1 MMSQPAVLRADGLHA
16 GYGQMKVL
24 HSVSLCVEPGE
35 LVALIG
41 PNAAGKTT
49 LLRCISG
56 FVKQSAGTLELDG
69 AAMASQTAQRI
80 RLGMGYVPEGGRA
93 FADLTVRENLAL
105 GGYLLSGKSELEA
118 SRDWVVSVF
127 PVLGARMSQLAGTL
141 SGGERQMLAIGRCLM
156 LRPKILLLDEP
167 SVGLAPRMAE
177 LLLET
182 LRRLSESDGIAMLI
196 VEQRLRSI
204 FSIAS
209 RAYVLARGRIAGEID
224 NPNPDEIPLDLNEI
238 FLGTA
243 GGEAHSG

>member
-1 MMSQPAVLRADGLHA
+1 MSQPAVLRADGLHA

-24 HSVSLCVEPGE
+24 HSVSIRVEPGE

-49 LLRCISG
+49 LLRCIAG
-56 FVKQSAGTLELDG
+56 FVRQSAGTLELDG
-69 AAMASQTAQRI
+69 VPLTSQTARRI

-93 FADLTVRENLAL
+93 FADLSVRENLAL
-105 GGYLLSGKSELEA
+105 GGYLLSSKSELET
-118 SRDWVVSVF
+118 SRDWVISVF
-127 PVLGARMSQLAGTL
+127 PVLGSRMSQLAGTL

-167 SVGLAPRMAE
+167 SVGLAPRVAE

-182 LRRLSESDGIAMLI
+182 LRRLSENDGIAML
-196 VEQRLRSI
+196 VVDQRLRSI

-209 RAYVLARGRIAGEID
+209 RAYVLSRGRIAGEIASPD
-224 NPNPDEIPLDLNEI
+224 PDELPPDLNQI
-238 FLGTA
+238 FFGASSDDA
-243 GGEAHSG
+243 GIS